1 MFSTA
6 AVFSAGLGPLLDRY
20 RYPAELLI
28 LSGDLRFLSSPE
40 LSEVERKGVN
50 SRINSALGGL
60 IWLNREWAI
69 VSGEDLQTEA
79 IQNLISLW
87 DLRDYSAMKQILML
101 LQKTA
106 PLRSTIF
113 QGQRATKSSQ
123 KNAQELHDTLCG
135 VCHVH
140 NYGVFHHLPAYD
152 LWKISSRMSEGEFLA
167 RLLNGVRGT
176 ASNAL
181 ANPLTVPDIQGLM
194 WLYLSRAKE

>member
-6 AVFSAGLGPLLDRY
+6 VVFSAGLGTLLDRY
-20 RYPAELLI
+20 RYPAELLV

-69 VSGEDLQTEA
+69 VSGKDLQIET

-87 DLRDYSAMKQILML
+87 DLRDYAAMNQILML

-123 KNAQELHDTLCG
+123 KSAQKLHNTLCG
-135 VCHVH
+135 VCHIH
-140 NYGVFHHLPAYD
+140 NYGVSHHLPAYD
-152 LWKISSRMSEGEFLA
+152 LWKVSSRMSEGEFLA

-176 ASNAL
+176 SSNAL
-181 ANPLTVPDIQGLM
+181 ANPLTVSEIQGLM
-194 WLYLSRAKE
+194 WLYLLRITE